1 MNEDLSNVMN
11 QFSNILK
18 EKNIDLN
25 TILNKASDNPSNSSE
40 LDNNQNS
47 FSSNNQTDFN
57 LDIETILKIKD
68 IMQQMNQK
76 NAPRNNLLN
85 SLKPFLRKNKQEK
98 LDEYIKYANLLNLL
112 ELFNSKGGNNSN
124 ENKSNT

>member
-47 FSSNNQTDFN
+47 FFSNNQTDFN

>member
-47 FSSNNQTDFN
+47 FSSNNQTNFN

>member
-25 TILNKASDNPSNSSE
+25 TILNKASNNPSNSSE